1 MNKTVT
7 GCIVTYNNI
16 ATIDNAID
24 SLLRCTEAPFRLY
37 VVDNGSTDGTT
48 EHIEKTYPEVTV
60 IKSGSNVGFGA
71 GHDLIMDRLDSD
83 YHVIINP
90 DIIVKD
96 DVISILGDYME
107 QHPDIGMLSP
117 EIRFPDGR
125 LQILGKKCPALHYL
139 IASRLRATASRARPC
154 ANTQCSTVTSRSPS
168 ISRTPRAASC
178 LSARSFSVR

>member
-1 MNKTVT
+1 
-7 GCIVTYNNI
+7 
-16 ATIDNAID
+16 
-24 SLLRCTEAPFRLY
+24 
-37 VVDNGSTDGTT
+37 
-48 EHIEKTYPEVTV
+48 
-60 IKSGSNVGFGA
+60 
-71 GHDLIMDRLDSD
+71 MDRLDSD

-139 IASRLRATASRARPC
+139 IASRLRGNGEPG
-154 ANTQCSTVTSRSPS
+154 NTQCSTVTSRSPS